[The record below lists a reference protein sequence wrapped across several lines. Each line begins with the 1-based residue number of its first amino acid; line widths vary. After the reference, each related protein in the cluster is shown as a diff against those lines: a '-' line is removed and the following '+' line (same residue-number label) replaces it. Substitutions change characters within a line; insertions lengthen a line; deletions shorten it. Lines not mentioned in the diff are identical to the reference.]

1 MTIRVFLSVIFILLL
16 SCQARAFDPEQTRVQ
31 SFLSSH
37 CLRCHGLKSQKAD
50 RRFDQLDF
58 TKIRLT
64 DAGLLQDILDQL
76 NLGAMPPEG
85 EAQPDANEIKQAVS
99 FLNSLLN
106 RLGEESQTSSG
117 NVILRRL
124 NRNEYRNTI
133 RDLFDLE
140 MTDFDPTVTFPADSA
155 TEGFDNVG
163 EGLVTSDYL
172 LQNYLDAA
180 RKVADKVVR
189 PGPRPEIVHY
199 GIGGQF
205 TSDFISANPNAD
217 KDGRIESRRL
227 FVKFRQ
233 PLQLPELSRSGVP
246 ADGEYA
252 IRFSASA
259 VRRQSRYKDE
269 DLRYDSSQPMRLSI
283 SIQSRELGPTSQRI
297 VGEYEIPDDRPV
309 DIEHRLWLQKGFSF
323 AVHWAN
329 GPEGSFKRIMR
340 KVLPKYNPDA
350 LLLARNPPE
359 MYVGSGPE
367 LHVNSLEI
375 EGPFFKEWPPK
386 GFSRYFPTPPE
397 SPGLNYLDESLLR
410 LASQAFRRPVEHEE
424 IKPYMTLARHHYL
437 KHGEYWAA
445 ARYGI
450 QALLT
455 SPHFLYLVELE
466 SPAVASVPIDL
477 TLTQH
482 EFATR
487 LSYFLWSSMPD
498 EKLRNAA
505 DQRTLNNP
513 KVIESHVER
522 MLLNE
527 KAFAFVDNF
536 TGQWLNLRNLGTMP
550 PDPEKNREY
559 YVNNLEAAMRRET
572 QMYFF
577 YILQQNRSLLEFID
591 SDYTFLNSALANH
604 YEIPSKQSNAFIKTS
619 LPESSVRGGLLGHG
633 SILTSTSNGVETLP
647 VTRGIWVLE
656 NLLGIHPNPPPP
668 DIEPL
673 EPDTRGVTTIREMME
688 KHRKIPTCYE
698 CHRKIDP
705 FGLALE
711 NYDHLGTWRDS
722 YSKGLSI
729 DSSVQLSEETTLK
742 GPTGIKEYILA
753 RPDQFTRCLTEKLLV
768 YALGRRL
775 TVADRTDINHVVAE
789 LPKHDYGFRQL
800 IHLIVA
806 SKAFNSK

>member
-1 MTIRVFLSVIFILLL
+1 MKIPRFLSVIPILLL
-16 SCQARAFDPEQTRVQ
+16 SCQVNALEPEQAKIQ

-37 CLRCHGLKSQKAD
+37 CYRCHGQTSQKAD

-58 TKIRLT
+58 SNIRLT
-64 DAGLLQDILDQL
+64 DAGLLQDILDQI

-85 EAQPDANEIKQAVS
+85 EVQPDVSAIKPAVS
-99 FLNSLLN
+99 FLTSLLN
-106 RLGEESQTSSG
+106 KLGEESQASSG
-117 NVILRRL
+117 KVILRRL
-124 NRNEYRNTI
+124 NRFEYRNTI

-140 MTDFDPTVTFPADSA
+140 MSDFDPTVTFPADSV

-163 EGLVTSDYL
+163 EGLVTSGYL

-180 RKVADKVVR
+180 RKVADKVIR

-199 GIGGQF
+199 GIGSQF
-205 TSDFISANPNAD
+205 ASDSPPPGSGFD
-217 KDGRIESRRL
+217 KDGRINSRRL

-233 PLQLPELSRSGVP
+233 PLLLPELSRSGVP

-252 IRFSASA
+252 IRFSAVA

-283 SIQSRELGPTSQRI
+283 SIQSRDLGPTSQRI

-309 DIEHRLWLQKGFSF
+309 DIEHRLWLQEGFSF

-375 EGPFFKEWPPK
+375 EGPFFEQWPPK
-386 GFSRYFPTPPE
+386 GFSKYFPTPPE
-397 SPGLNYLDESLLR
+397 SPGLDYLDESLFR
-410 LASQAFRRPVEHEE
+410 LASEAFRRPVKHEE
-424 IKPYMTLARHHYL
+424 IEPYISLARNHYL

-445 ARYGI
+445 VRYGV

-455 SPHFLYLVELE
+455 SPHFLYLVELDR
-466 SPAVASVPIDL
+466 PAVAGGVA
-477 TLTQH
+477 LTQH
-482 EFATR
+482 ELATR

-498 EKLRNAA
+498 EQLRSAA
-505 DQRTLNNP
+505 DQGTLNNP
-513 KVIESHVER
+513 KVIQSQVER
-522 MLLNE
+522 MLLND
-527 KAFAFVDNF
+527 KAAAFVDNF

-559 YVNNLEAAMRRET
+559 YANNLEEAMRQET
-572 QMYFF
+572 QMYFS
-577 YILQQNRSLLEFID
+577 YILRQNRSILEFID
-591 SDYTFLNSALANH
+591 SDYTFLNSALATH
-604 YEIPSKQSNAFIKTS
+604 YEIPIKQSDAFTKTS
-619 LPESSVRGGLLGHG
+619 IPKSSVRGGLLGHG

-711 NYDHLGTWRDS
+711 NYDHLGTWRNS
-722 YSKGLSI
+722 YTKGLSI
-729 DSSVQLSEETTLK
+729 DSSVQLSEGTTLK

-753 RPDQFTRCLTEKLLV
+753 RPEQFTRCLTEKLLV

-775 TVADRTDINHVVAE
+775 GFADRSDINQVVAE
-789 LPKHDYGFRQL
+789 LPKHNYSFRQL
-800 IHLIVA
+800 IHFIVA

>member
-1 MTIRVFLSVIFILLL
+1 MTIRPFLPMVFILLL
-16 SCQARAFDPEQTRVQ
+16 SCHARAVEPEQTRVQ

-58 TKIRLT
+58 SNIGLT
-64 DAGLLQDILDQL
+64 DAGLLQDIVDQL
-76 NLGAMPPEG
+76 NLGTMPPEG
-85 EAQPDANEIKQAVS
+85 EAQPSASEIQQAVA
-99 FLNSLLN
+99 SLTSSLAKL
-106 RLGEESQTSSG
+106 REETRRTSG
-117 NVILRRL
+117 NVVLRRL
-124 NRNEYRNTI
+124 NRIEYRNTI

-140 MTDFDPTVTFPADSA
+140 MTGFDPTVTFPADSV
-155 TEGFDNVG
+155 TDGFDNVG

-172 LQNYLDAA
+172 LQNYLDSA
-180 RKVADKVVR
+180 RTIAMKVIR
-189 PGPRPEIVHY
+189 PGPRPQIVHY

-205 TSDFISANPNAD
+205 SSAPASAISTPD
-217 KDGRIESRRL
+217 KDGRIDSGRL
-227 FVKFRQ
+227 FIKFRQ
-233 PLQLPELSRSGVP
+233 PLVIPDLNKSGVP

-252 IRFSASA
+252 ITFTACA

-283 SIQSRELGPTSQRI
+283 SIQSRELGPTSQSI
-297 VGEYEIPDDRPV
+297 VAEYEIPDDRSV
-309 DIEHRLWLQKGFSF
+309 EIEHRLWLQKGFTIS
-323 AVHWAN
+323 VHWAN

-367 LHVNSLEI
+367 LHVKSLEI
-375 EGPFFKEWPPK
+375 EGPFYKDWPPK
-386 GFSRYFPTPPE
+386 GFSRYFPDPPQ
-397 SPGLNYLDESLLR
+397 SPELDYLDQSLLR
-410 LASQAFRRPVEHEE
+410 LASEAFRRPVNHEE
-424 IKPYMTLARHHYL
+424 IESYTTLTRNHYD
-437 KHGEYWAA
+437 KYGDYWNA
-445 ARYGI
+445 ARYGV

-455 SPHFLYLVELE
+455 SPHFLYLVEPETTDREEL
-466 SPAVASVPIDL
+466 ASDFR
-477 TLTQH
+477 LTQH
-482 EFATR
+482 ELATR

-498 EKLRNAA
+498 RALRSEA
-505 DQRTLNNP
+505 DRGTLNNP
-513 KVIESHVER
+513 KVIRAHVER
-522 MLLNE
+522 MLLND
-527 KAFAFVDNF
+527 KASAFVDNF
-536 TGQWLNLRNLGTMP
+536 TGQWLNLRKLGTMP

-559 YVNNLEAAMRRET
+559 YANNLEDAMRRET
-572 QMYFF
+572 ELYFSH
-577 YILQQNRSLLEFID
+577 ILQQNRSILEFID
-591 SDYTFLNSALANH
+591 SDYTFLNSALATH
-604 YEIPSKQSNAFIKTS
+604 YGIPFEEGDSFRKVLI
-619 LPESSVRGGLLGHG
+619 PESTVRGGLLGHG

-656 NLLGIHPNPPPP
+656 NLLGVHPNPPPP

-688 KHRKIPTCYE
+688 KHRKIATCYE

-711 NYDHLGTWRDS
+711 NYDHLGSWRS
-722 YSKGLSI
+722 IYSKGLSI
-729 DSSVQLSEETTLK
+729 DSSVQLSEGTILK

-775 TVADRTDINHVVAE
+775 SFTDRADIDRVVKQ
-789 LPKHDYGFRQL
+789 LPKHNYSLRQL
-800 IHLIVA
+800 IHFIVA
-806 SKAFNSK
+806 SRAFNSK

>member
-397 SPGLNYLDESLLR
+397 PPGLNYLDESLLR

-424 IKPYMTLARHHYL
+424 IKPYMTLARNHYL

-445 ARYGI
+445 AKYGI

-466 SPAVASVPIDL
+466 SPAFASVPVDL

-559 YVNNLEAAMRRET
+559 YVNNVEAAMRRET

-577 YILQQNRSLLEFID
+577 YILQQNRSILEFID
-591 SDYTFLNSALANH
+591 SDYTFLNSALATH
-604 YEIPSKQSNAFIKTS
+604 YEIPIKQSNAFIKTP

-729 DSSVQLSEETTLK
+729 DSSVQLSEGTTLK

-753 RPDQFTRCLTEKLLV
+753 RPEQFTRCLTEKLLV

>member
-1 MTIRVFLSVIFILLL
+1 
-16 SCQARAFDPEQTRVQ
+16 
-31 SFLSSH
+31 
-37 CLRCHGLKSQKAD
+37 
-50 RRFDQLDF
+50 
-58 TKIRLT
+58 
-64 DAGLLQDILDQL
+64 
-76 NLGAMPPEG
+76 
-85 EAQPDANEIKQAVS
+85 
-99 FLNSLLN
+99 
-106 RLGEESQTSSG
+106 
-117 NVILRRL
+117 
-124 NRNEYRNTI
+124 
-133 RDLFDLE
+133 
-140 MTDFDPTVTFPADSA
+140 
-155 TEGFDNVG
+155 
-163 EGLVTSDYL
+163 
-172 LQNYLDAA
+172 
-180 RKVADKVVR
+180 
-189 PGPRPEIVHY
+189 
-199 GIGGQF
+199 
-205 TSDFISANPNAD
+205 
-217 KDGRIESRRL
+217 
-227 FVKFRQ
+227 
-233 PLQLPELSRSGVP
+233 
-246 ADGEYA
+246 
-252 IRFSASA
+252 
-259 VRRQSRYKDE
+259 
-269 DLRYDSSQPMRLSI
+269 
-283 SIQSRELGPTSQRI
+283 
-297 VGEYEIPDDRPV
+297 
-309 DIEHRLWLQKGFSF
+309 
-323 AVHWAN
+323 
-329 GPEGSFKRIMR
+329 
-340 KVLPKYNPDA
+340 
-350 LLLARNPPE
+350 
-359 MYVGSGPE
+359 
-367 LHVNSLEI
+367 
-375 EGPFFKEWPPK
+375 
-386 GFSRYFPTPPE
+386 
-397 SPGLNYLDESLLR
+397 
-410 LASQAFRRPVEHEE
+410 
-424 IKPYMTLARHHYL
+424 
-437 KHGEYWAA
+437 
-445 ARYGI
+445 
-450 QALLT
+450 
-455 SPHFLYLVELE
+455 
-466 SPAVASVPIDL
+466 
-477 TLTQH
+477 
-482 EFATR
+482 
-487 LSYFLWSSMPD
+487 MPD
-498 EKLRNAA
+498 EKLRSAA

-513 KVIESHVER
+513 KVIQSHVER

-604 YEIPSKQSNAFIKTS
+604 YEIPIKQSNAFIKTS

-729 DSSVQLSEETTLK
+729 DSSVQLSEGTTLK

-753 RPDQFTRCLTEKLLV
+753 RPEQFTRCLTEKLLV